1 LLRYALSPVLPQ
13 VPFRLAAAAG
23 LTGRPPPAPFSAER
37 ALLAAQATCV
47 DNGAM
52 APQGSA
58 AVPAQSATAAH
69 GTTAALLAGYL
80 HAVGVRHLFCYPGES
95 VIDFMEASRRRGI
108 ELVPAVREGTAA
120 FMAQAAAMATGLPGV
135 CLSTLGPGST
145 ALLNGVAS
153 ATLDRVPVLAVSGQI
168 ESSREQFFTHQV
180 VDHGRMFAPAAKLA
194 LRLEPASADTV
205 IRKALRTAVAERPG
219 AVHLTV
225 TADAWLVPPG
235 AASAGPA
242 SAGPASAGPASADAA
257 LSGVSDAII
266 PPPLTAAAGSVD
278 VHGDGDPLRVLRAA
292 RRPVI
297 LAGIAALRCAAGPE
311 LVSLA
316 ERAGL
321 PVVVSPMA
329 KGTFP
334 EDHPYFAGVL
344 DMAGHR
350 VVWDLLAGADLI
362 LAAGFDPVELISPW
376 SVTTPVLH
384 LDTTP
389 NTDQVYA
396 SAHELVGHV
405 GAILRWITA
414 QWSGQPRWAE
424 AEVASHRARLR
435 AAWQA
440 GRAEGKLN
448 PSDVVEIARQ
458 ATPPDTIVTTDV
470 GSHKIMAGQAWQ
482 AREPRSVLM
491 TNGLSA
497 MGFGVPAA
505 IAAKLTRPDRP
516 VLALVGDGGFAMTAT
531 EMRIAATLDLPVT
544 VVVFTD
550 NSLNRIE
557 LRQQLMGYPP
567 TATRMGGT
575 DLAALAEA
583 MGCDGIR
590 VDTPAALEK
599 ALADFG
605 PRSQP
610 SAGSRPLVIEARIAP
625 AQYEAQF

>member
-1 LLRYALSPVLPQ
+1 MTS
-13 VPFRLAAAAG
+13 
-23 LTGRPPPAPFSAER
+23 
-37 ALLAAQATCV
+37 
-47 DNGAM
+47 
-52 APQGSA
+52 
-58 AVPAQSATAAH
+58 TAD
-69 GTTAALLAGYL
+69 LLAGYV
-80 HAVGVRHLFCYPGES
+80 HAAGVRHIFGYPGES
-95 VIDFMEASRRRGI
+95 VIDFLEAARHQGI
-108 ELVPAVREGTAA
+108 EPVSAVREGTAA
-120 FMAQAAAMATGLPGV
+120 FMAQAAAMATGQPGV

-145 ALLNGVAS
+145 AVLNGVAS

-194 LRLEPASADTV
+194 LRLEPASADTI
-205 IRKALRTAVAERPG
+205 IRKALRTATAERPG

-225 TADAWLVPPG
+225 TADTWLAPAGEAAVVLPP
-235 AASAGPA
+235 
-242 SAGPASAGPASADAA
+242 
-257 LSGVSDAII
+257 VS
-266 PPPLTAAAGSVD
+266 AAAGSVD
-278 VHGDGDPLRVLRAA
+278 VYGDGDPLRVLRAA

-297 LAGIAALRCAAGPE
+297 LAGIAALRCGAGPE
-311 LVSLA
+311 LAALA

-329 KGTFP
+329 KGTMP

-376 SVTTPVLH
+376 SVSTPVLH

-405 GAILRWITA
+405 GAILGWLTA
-414 QWSGQPRWAE
+414 QWPGEPRWAE
-424 AEVASHRARLR
+424 TEVAAHRARLR
-435 AAWQA
+435 AAWRA
-440 GRAEGKLN
+440 GWAQGRLN
-448 PSDVVEIARQ
+448 PSDVVTIARE
-458 ATPPDTIVTTDV
+458 AAPPDAIVTTDV
-470 GSHKIMAGQAWQ
+470 GSHKIMAGQVWQ

-505 IAAKLTRPDRP
+505 IAARLIRPDRP
-516 VLALVGDGGFAMTAT
+516 VIALVGDGGFAMTAT
-531 EMRIAATLDLPVT
+531 EMRIAAALGLPVT

-557 LRQQLMGYPP
+557 LRQQAMGYPP
-567 TATRMGGT
+567 TATRIGGS
-575 DLAALAEA
+575 DLAAMAEA
-583 MGCDGIR
+583 MGCDGVR

-599 ALADFG
+599 ALAGFG
-605 PRSQP
+605 PRSRA
-610 SAGSRPLVIEARIAP
+610 AGRPLVVEARIDP
-625 AQYEAQF
+625 SQYEAQF

>member
-1 LLRYALSPVLPQ
+1 
-13 VPFRLAAAAG
+13 
-23 LTGRPPPAPFSAER
+23 
-37 ALLAAQATCV
+37 
-47 DNGAM
+47 M
-52 APQGSA
+52 
-58 AVPAQSATAAH
+58 
-69 GTTAALLAGYL
+69 
-80 HAVGVRHLFCYPGES
+80 RHVFGYPGES
-95 VIDFMEASRRRGI
+95 VIDFMEAARQQGI
-108 ELVPAVREGTAA
+108 EVVSAVREGTAA
-120 FMAQAAAMATGLPGV
+120 FMAEAAAMVTGLPGT

-145 ALLNGVAS
+145 AVLNGVAA

-180 VDHGRMFAPAAKLA
+180 IDHDRLFAPVSKLA
-194 LRLEPASADTV
+194 LRLDPASADIV

-225 TADAWLVPPG
+225 TADAWTVP
-235 AASAGPA
+235 AGPVT
-242 SAGPASAGPASADAA
+242 AGNQTPA
-257 LSGVSDAII
+257 VSL
-266 PPPLTAAAGSVD
+266 PPLVAAGSVD
-278 VHGDGDPLRVLRAA
+278 VYGDGDPLRALRAA

-311 LVSLA
+311 LLRLA
-316 ERAGL
+316 ELAGL

-329 KGTFP
+329 KGVFP

-376 SVTTPVLH
+376 SVATPVLH

-396 SAHELVGHV
+396 SAYELVGHV
-405 GAILRWITA
+405 AAILGWIAA
-414 QWSGQPRWAE
+414 QWSGEPRWAE
-424 AEVASHRARLR
+424 TEVAAHRARLR
-435 AAWQA
+435 AAWLA
-440 GRAEGKLN
+440 GRAEGRLN
-448 PSDVVEIARQ
+448 PSDVVTIARE
-458 ATPPDTIVTTDV
+458 AAPAGTIVTTDV

-482 AREPRSVLM
+482 AAEPRSVLI

-516 VLALVGDGGFAMTAT
+516 VIALVGDGGFAMAAT
-531 EMRIAATLDLPVT
+531 EMRIASALGVPVT
-544 VVVFTD
+544 VVVFAD
-550 NSLNRIE
+550 GSLNRIE

-567 TATRMGGT
+567 TATRMDGM
-575 DLAALAEA
+575 DLVTLAEA
-583 MGCDGIR
+583 MDCDGVR
-590 VDTPAALEK
+590 VDSPAGLEK
-599 ALADFG
+599 ALAGFAA
-605 PRSQP
+605 R
-610 SAGSRPLVIEARIAP
+610 SRPLIVEARIDP

>member
-1 LLRYALSPVLPQ
+1 V
-13 VPFRLAAAAG
+13 
-23 LTGRPPPAPFSAER
+23 
-37 ALLAAQATCV
+37 
-47 DNGAM
+47 
-52 APQGSA
+52 
-58 AVPAQSATAAH
+58 
-69 GTTAALLAGYL
+69 
-80 HAVGVRHLFCYPGES
+80 
-95 VIDFMEASRRRGI
+95 
-108 ELVPAVREGTAA
+108 
-120 FMAQAAAMATGLPGV
+120 
-135 CLSTLGPGST
+135 
-145 ALLNGVAS
+145 LNGVAS

-180 VDHGRMFAPAAKLA
+180 VDHGRMFAPATKLA
-194 LRLEPASADTV
+194 LRLDPASADTV
-205 IRKALRTAVAERPG
+205 IRKALRTVVAERPG

-225 TADAWLVPPG
+225 TADAWLLP
-235 AASAGPA
+235 AGPA
-242 SAGPASAGPASADAA
+242 SAGAASAGVGS
-257 LSGVSDAII
+257 VVI

-278 VHGDGDPLRVLRAA
+278 VYGDGDPLQVLRAA

-311 LVSLA
+311 LAGLA
-316 ERAGL
+316 ERAGI

-334 EDHPYFAGVL
+334 EDHPYFGGVL

-350 VVWDLLAGADLI
+350 VVWDLLADADLI
-362 LAAGFDPVELISPW
+362 LTAGFDPVELISPW
-376 SVTTPVLH
+376 SVSTPVMH

-405 GAILRWITA
+405 GALLRWVTA
-414 QWSGQPRWAE
+414 QWSGQPRWTE
-424 AEVASHRARLR
+424 AEVAAHQARLR
-435 AAWQA
+435 AAWLA
-440 GRAEGKLN
+440 GRTEGRLN
-448 PSDVVEIARQ
+448 PSDVVLIARQ
-458 ATPPDTIVTTDV
+458 AAPPDTIVTTDV
-470 GSHKIMAGQAWQ
+470 GSHKIMAGQVWR

-516 VLALVGDGGFAMTAT
+516 VMALVGDGGFAMTAT
-531 EMRIAATLDLPVT
+531 EMRIAAALNLPIT

-557 LRQQLMGYPP
+557 LRQQQMGYPP
-567 TATRMGGT
+567 TATRMGGS

-583 MGCDGIR
+583 MGCDGVR
-590 VDTPAALEK
+590 VDTAPALEK

-605 PRSQP
+605 PRSQA
-610 SAGSRPLVIEARIAP
+610 SSGSRPLVIEARIDP
-625 AQYEAQF
+625 AQYEVQF